1 MAIAWWMDT
10 GVHFK
15 MASDVKAEYGS
26 HSNYWQRPKIR
37 DNLPLDFSHVVTSII
52 IFGVATFI
60 SIIVFAL
67 EIVHY
72 LSRQNKIKKNRRKK
86 QWQLKR
92 AKPQL
97 NRSSMNQ
104 PKIPMKVWAWI
115 HTDISM

>member
-10 GVHFK
+10 GIHFK
-15 MASDVKAEYGS
+15 MATDIKAEYGS

-72 LSRQNKIKKNRRKK
+72 LSRQTKIKQNRRKK
-86 QWQLKR
+86 QRQLKR
-92 AKPQL
+92 ARAQL
-97 NRSSMNQ
+97 YSSTMNQ
-104 PKIPMKVWAWI
+104 PQIPMKVWA
-115 HTDISM
+115 

>member
-15 MASDVKAEYGS
+15 MATDVKAEYGS

-72 LSRQNKIKKNRRKK
+72 LSKQIKKNRRKK
-86 QWQLKR
+86 QRELKR
-92 AKPQL
+92 ARAQL
-97 NRSSMNQ
+97 NTLNMVYNGHLEMGLVLAGR
-104 PKIPMKVWAWI
+104 
-115 HTDISM
+115 